1 MRAFRA
7 LFLLL
12 ATFVFVIATPAK
24 ADAYERQWQ
33 VGLSAGYVHHS
44 NLSDVGSTFGKPFS
58 LPGFGAS
65 LGLSYG
71 LTDAINLI
79 GHGDFSMHPGDTP
92 VVINGGGVGIAYVLD
107 IVRLVPTLGLT
118 VGGYGVSAREPC
130 VTTNESP
137 CTTGRL
143 GLSLPFGLDYQL
155 SRSFSLGVA
164 GRYGLLLFGNQNK
177 VDQTISVFARAQYI
191 WGY

>member
-12 ATFVFVIATPAK
+12 AVLFSMIAWSSK

-33 VGLSAGYVHHS
+33 ASLGLGYAHLS
-44 NLSDVGSTFGKPFS
+44 NGGGTAVQLAS

-71 LTDAINLI
+71 VNDALNII
-79 GHGDFSMHPGDTP
+79 GHADFSMHPGDTS
-92 VVINGGGVGIAYVLD
+92 VLVGGGGVGIAYVLD
-107 IVRLVPTLGLT
+107 IVQWVPWLGLT
-118 VGGYGVSAREPC
+118 AGAYGVSIGEPC
-130 VTTNESP
+130 VSNVSVP
-137 CTTGRL
+137 CTTGRF

-155 SRSFSLGVA
+155 SRSFSLGA
-164 GRYGLLLFGNQNK
+164 GGRYGLLLFGNQNK
-177 VDQTISVFARAQYI
+177 LDQTISVFARAQYI